1 MNSPAYQPTERRPIA
16 SRNTAVAAWAARRL
30 AAARV
35 SPNAISVAGMIA
47 AIVGGG
53 LFAATSYVPEA
64 ARWLWLGGALCM
76 QLRLIANLL
85 DGMVAIERRVA
96 SPVGELF
103 NEVPDR
109 ISDAAAFIGLG
120 YAVGGHVVWGL
131 LAALAAVF
139 TAYVRAMARVAGA
152 PQDYCGP
159 MAKPQR
165 MLMATLIGVYCAAVP
180 LAWQP
185 QVPAIGG
192 GIATIGLIVITLGSV
207 LTALRRLWRAAAHLQ
222 KAHA

>member
-47 AIVGGG
+47 AMVGGG
-53 LFAATSYVPEA
+53 LFAATSHWPDA

-120 YAVGGHVVWGL
+120 YAVGGNATWGL

-165 MLMATLIGVYCAAVP
+165 MLVATLVGVYCAAAP
-180 LAWQP
+180 MAWQP
-185 QVPAIGG
+185 EV
-192 GIATIGLIVITLGSV
+192 ATIGLIVITLGSV
-207 LTALRRLWRAAAHLQ
+207 LTALRRLARAAAHLQ